1 MTETNYEIDQPPRVA
16 KLDGTILENETL
28 PVILNIDIKGFDK
41 INTIEMTL
49 SVIMKL
55 TLKWRDR
62 RLDFLNLRHN
72 FYQNSINN
80 PKIRSKIWIPEIG
93 LANAKTGHLE
103 KDDYSALLVSRESQA
118 NDFSA
123 TQALE
128 NLMYPGYSNSLVYI
142 RRYQAEY
149 QCMFDL
155 RPFPFDRQECTL
167 LFKMRSATKQQVV
180 LTPGSLIFQGPKTQV
195 EFVIE
200 DLWLTNGNE
209 NSTRSEVALHIRMS
223 RSYLFHITQTF
234 FQSFLLAFLAYLT
247 FWIDIEDFN
256 DRFIGSLT
264 ALLVLA
270 SLMSSLTGGLPN
282 TAYYKVVDVW
292 LIFFLV
298 TNAVIITLHIIIDI
312 LIRKAKAGDKVRCFP
327 PKRINNLAKI
337 LFPILFVL
345 FVSFLTLSIC
355 FRFAIAKPLV
365 K

>member
-1 MTETNYEIDQPPRVA
+1 MNESFAETNYEIDQPPRVA
-16 KLDGTILENETL
+16 NLDGTILENETL
-28 PVILNIDIKGFDK
+28 PVTLNIEIKGIDK

-62 RLDFLNLRHN
+62 RLEFLNLRQN
-72 FYQNSINN
+72 FYQNSIN
-80 PKIRSKIWIPEIG
+80 PKLRSQLWIPEIG
-93 LANAKTGHLE
+93 LANAKTGQLE
-103 KDDYSALLVSRESQA
+103 KDEYSALLVSRESQA
-118 NDFSA
+118 NKFSA
-123 TQALE
+123 SEALE
-128 NLMYPGYSNSLVYI
+128 NEVYPGHSNSLVYI
-142 RRYQAEY
+142 RRYQADY
-149 QCMFDL
+149 HCVFDL

-180 LTPGSLIFQGPKTQV
+180 LNPGSLEFQGPKTLV

-200 DLWLTNGNE
+200 DLWLTSGNPKA
-209 NSTRSEVALHIRMS
+209 TRSEVALHIKMS

-256 DRFIGSLT
+256 DRFIGALT

-270 SLMSSLTGGLPN
+270 SLMSSMTGGLPN

-298 TNAVIITLHIIIDI
+298 TNAVIITVHIIIDY
-312 LIRKAKAGDKVRCFP
+312 LIRKEKVASKVSKSNHYCCH
-327 PKRINNLAKI
+327 A
-337 LFPILFVL
+337 
-345 FVSFLTLSIC
+345 SFLSIY
-355 FRFAIAKPLV
+355 
-365 K
+365 